1 MRLTTTA
8 IAAALLCASATLAQT
23 CSQGFSSNRNLSP
36 GDFAWLFA
44 DYSVDDVA
52 GCSSR
57 CARQCTAPGKKYGSC
72 MGCARWKGNAQG
84 RMGLPPCSK
93 PITTDND
100 DGEYECHGYGDGFWN
115 CITPCPPGYESKDL
129 GRIQ

>member
-1 MRLTTTA
+1 MRLTAT
-8 IAAALLCASATLAQT
+8 IAAAVLCASAPLAQA
-23 CSQGFSSNRNLSP
+23 CSPGFSSNRNLP
-36 GDFAWLFA
+36 RRLRLALCRLQR
-44 DYSVDDVA
+44 VDDVS

-57 CARQCTAPGKKYGSC
+57 CARQCTAPGKQYGAC

-84 RMGLPPCSK
+84 KMDLPPCSR
-93 PITTDND
+93 PITTANN

-129 GRIQ
+129 GRG